1 MAKQDYY
8 EVLGVP
14 KGASGDE
21 IKSAFRKKAREFHP
35 DVNKSPDAE
44 EHFKDIN
51 EAYSVL
57 SDDEKRSVYDRY
69 GHDGLNRMGGTP
81 NYSSSDYMDI
91 FEELFGSFGFGGMGG
106 TGSRTR
112 SRTAPARG
120 RDLSLRLTLEFEEA
134 VKGVE
139 REIEFTRSENCPVC
153 QGSGS
158 EPGTSPT
165 RCPSCGGSG
174 EIRQTRQTFLGSMVQ
189 VRTCPTC
196 NGTGEVISTPCHHCR
211 GSKTVQKSVKRKVAV
226 PAGVDSGT
234 QIRMAGEGEPGANGG
249 PNGNL
254 YIEIRVKPHKFYR
267 RKEDTIWLDL
277 NINMVQATLGTK
289 ISVPTIDGDQ
299 ELVIPAGTQP
309 GKIFTLRGMGV
320 PHLHGGGRG
329 DQRVVVNV
337 EIPTRLS
344 KEQRKLIES
353 LGETMDGV
361 VVPQER
367 GFFEGL
373 KDFFNG

>member
-8 EVLGVP
+8 ETLGVP
-14 KGASGDE
+14 RGASADE
-21 IKSAFRKKAREFHP
+21 IKSAFRKKAREYHP

-57 SDDEKRSVYDRY
+57 SDDQKRSTYDRY
-69 GHDGLNRMGGTP
+69 GFEGLNQMGGMP
-81 NYSSSDYMDI
+81 NYSSADYMDI

-106 TGSRTR
+106 SSRGR
-112 SRTAPARG
+112 SRNAPARG

-139 REIEFTRSENCPVC
+139 KEIEFNRSEACPVC
-153 QGSGS
+153 KGSGS

-196 NGTGEVISTPCHHCR
+196 NGSGEVISTPCHQCR
-211 GSKTVQKSVKRKVAV
+211 GNKTVQKAVKRKVAV

-234 QIRMAGEGEPGANGG
+234 QIRMAGEGEPGSNGG

-254 YIEIRVKPHKFYR
+254 YIEVRVKPHKFFR

-277 NINMVQATLGTK
+277 NVNMVQATLGTK
-289 ISVPTIDGDQ
+289 ITVPTIEGEQ
-299 ELVIPAGTQP
+299 ELVVPAGTQP
-309 GKIFTLRGMGV
+309 GKIFTLRGFGV

-329 DQRVVVNV
+329 DQKVVVNV
-337 EIPTRLS
+337 EIPVRLS
-344 KEQRKLIES
+344 KEQRKLMEA